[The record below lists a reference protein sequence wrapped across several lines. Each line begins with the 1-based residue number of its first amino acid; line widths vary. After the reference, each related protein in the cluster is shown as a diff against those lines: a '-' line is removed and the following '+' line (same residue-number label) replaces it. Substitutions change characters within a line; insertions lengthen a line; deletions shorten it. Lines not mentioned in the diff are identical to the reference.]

1 MSAILDAV
9 SALSFANEVRK
20 AQSEQM
26 PERPMTPEEQ
36 QYNDLVQSA
45 GVVRNVPKVGTA
57 LGLLNDY
64 QISQMEKA
72 NPSLGPKDPFS
83 PEARN
88 RFSTVGQVLFGAGY
102 PTQPGIPEVSLVDRI
117 YGSLGGDV
125 APNPAT
131 TMFNARG
138 NIFTNVVPRPQPQPQ
153 PQAQSTRSGGDD
165 GGSEGWETS
174 GRGEGNTYNFG
185 GRESAIDNRDFSG
198 YA

>member
-36 QYNDLVQSA
+36 QYNELVESA
-45 GVVRNVPKVGTA
+45 GVVQNVPKVGAA

-72 NPSLGPKDPFS
+72 NPSLGPRDPFS

-88 RFSTVGQVLFGAGY
+88 RYSTVGQVLFGAGY
-102 PTQPGIPEVSLVDRI
+102 PTQVGIPEVGLFGRV
-117 YGSLGGDV
+117 GGAFGMDT

-131 TMFNARG
+131 SMWNARG
-138 NIFTNVVPRPQPQPQ
+138 NVFTISRPAPQPAPQ
-153 PQAQSTRSGGDD
+153 PTRSYSGGGD
-165 GGSEGWETS
+165 GGSDGWETS

-185 GRESAIDNRDFSG
+185 GRESAIDDRDFSG

>member
-20 AQSEQM
+20 AQSEQI

-36 QYNDLVQSA
+36 QYNELVESA
-45 GVVRNVPKVGTA
+45 GVVQNVPKVGAA

-72 NPSLGPKDPFS
+72 NPSLGPKNPFD

-88 RFSTVGQVLFGAGY
+88 RYSTVGQVLFGAGY
-102 PTQPGIPEVSLVDRI
+102 PTQVGIPEVGLFGRI
-117 YGSLGGDV
+117 GGVFGMDT

-131 TMFNARG
+131 SMWNARG
-138 NIFTNVVPRPQPQPQ
+138 NVFTISKPRPAPQP
-153 PQAQSTRSGGDD
+153 TRSYSGGGD
-165 GGSEGWETS
+165 GGSGGWETS
-174 GRGEGNTYNFG
+174 GRSPGGTTNFG
-185 GRESAIDNRDFSG
+185 GRESSVGMEDRSG